1 MLAFSPSCIILKQQ
15 EISMVEKPL
24 DFTRKYLRRMDEKLD
39 RVLIRMDEL
48 SSSISG
54 LLQIAA
60 AQSSHLNRLD
70 QRVERIEKRMNLVD
84 A

>member
-1 MLAFSPSCIILKQQ
+1 MAD
-15 EISMVEKPL
+15 EPL
-24 DFTRKYLRRMDEKLD
+24 DFTREYLRRMDEKLD
-39 RVLIRMDEL
+39 RVLVRMDEL

-70 QRVERIEKRMNLVD
+70 QRVERIEKRLSLVD

>member
-1 MLAFSPSCIILKQQ
+1 MGEEPF
-15 EISMVEKPL
+15 
-24 DFTRKYLRRMDEKLD
+24 DFMREYLRRMDDKLD

-70 QRVERIEKRMNLVD
+70 QRVERIEKRLNLVD

>member
-1 MLAFSPSCIILKQQ
+1 MAEEPF
-15 EISMVEKPL
+15 
-24 DFTRKYLRRMDEKLD
+24 DFTREYLRRMDEKLD

-70 QRVERIEKRMNLVD
+70 QRVERIEKRLNLVD

>member
-1 MLAFSPSCIILKQQ
+1 MAD
-15 EISMVEKPL
+15 EPL
-24 DFTRKYLRRMDEKLD
+24 DFTREYLRRMDEKLD

-70 QRVERIEKRMNLVD
+70 QRVERIEKRLNLVG

>member
-1 MLAFSPSCIILKQQ
+1 
-15 EISMVEKPL
+15 MVDEPV
-24 DFTRKYLRRMDEKLD
+24 DFTREYLRRMDEKLD

>member
-1 MLAFSPSCIILKQQ
+1 MAEEPF
-15 EISMVEKPL
+15 
-24 DFTRKYLRRMDEKLD
+24 DFMREYLRRMDEKLD

-48 SSSISG
+48 SSNISG

-60 AQSSHLNRLD
+60 AQSSHFNRLD
-70 QRVERIEKRMNLVD
+70 QRVERIEKRLNLVD

>member
-1 MLAFSPSCIILKQQ
+1 MTD
-15 EISMVEKPL
+15 EPL
-24 DFTRKYLRRMDEKLD
+24 GFIRKYLRRMDEKLD
-39 RVLIRMDEL
+39 RVLVRMDEL
-48 SSSISG
+48 SSGISG

-70 QRVERIEKRMNLVD
+70 QRVERIENRLSLVD

>member
-1 MLAFSPSCIILKQQ
+1 
-15 EISMVEKPL
+15 
-24 DFTRKYLRRMDEKLD
+24 
-39 RVLIRMDEL
+39 MDEL
-48 SSSISG
+48 SSNISG

-70 QRVERIEKRMNLVD
+70 QRVERIEKRLNLVD